1 MISVTVAI
9 TLFVTGSYLLFLC
22 DTRNLMMNV
31 LHVKGGRNIP
41 ESESDEDA
49 EEGHEEDDHMKSDS
63 EENKDDGEEID
74 SEQED
79 RYGR

>member
-1 MISVTVAI
+1 
-9 TLFVTGSYLLFLC
+9 
-22 DTRNLMMNV
+22 MMNV